1 MLTNIKCIHPKL
13 THKMDLGYQTDPWL
27 FLVNKPSTCT
37 VLRTSKQTNLFFGWT
52 RPLYHLSKLSGSW
65 KKTANI
71 DISWYFMIFHD
82 ISWYFMDISW
92 YFMIC
97 PIYFH
102 LFPWFFFSRYGHRCN
117 LSPGQHWSP
126 RLSPGPQEGPP
137 QSLQGLRNW
146 LSNVGPPMNGFE
158 TIGKWGKL
166 RRSWVI

>member
-13 THKMDLGYQTDPWL
+13 THKMDLGYQTDPKL

-82 ISWYFMDISW
+82 MSNIFPSISIV
-92 YFMIC
+92 
-97 PIYFH
+97 
-102 LFPWFFFSRYGHRCN
+102 FFSRYGHRCT

-126 RLSPGPQEGPP
+126 RLSPGPQ
-137 QSLQGLRNW
+137 GLRNW
-146 LSNVGPPMNGFE
+146 LSNVGPPMNCFE
-158 TIGKWGKL
+158 PIGKWGKL